1 MPRLTK
7 RIVDDAPAKSAK
19 YFVWCSELP
28 GFGIRIFPTGKRV
41 YYADYRNS
49 AGIRMRMSIGQHGK
63 VTTEEARKL
72 AISTLGAV
80 VRGEDPAEERT
91 TQRKSITVREL
102 CDRYIAAAEK
112 GLIYG
117 KRNKP
122 KKPSTIYVDRGRI
135 E

>member
-28 GFGIRIFPTGKRV
+28 GFGVRIFPTGKRV

-49 AGIRMRMSIGQHGK
+49 AGARKRMSIGHHGK

-72 AISTLGAV
+72 AISTLGAAV
-80 VRGEDPAEERT
+80 KGEDPAAERA

-102 CDRYIAAAEK
+102 CDRYVEAAEL
-112 GLIYG
+112 GLIFG
-117 KRNKP
+117 KR
-122 KKPSTIYVDRGRI
+122 GR
-135 E
+135 